1 MKKPLAI
8 ILATAAALTAAAAKP
23 SAVSLDYCADQYLLT
38 LADDD
43 QILAVSR
50 GSDKHY
56 SYMRE
61 SAQPFRKIRASS
73 EEALVL
79 EPDVIF
85 RQWGGGGNAQ
95 SAFGRFGAKVVSLGY
110 PNDFDGVIE
119 NIRLVAG
126 ALEQETRGEEL
137 VGELEEKLAALKTSG
152 ATGAR
157 ALYVTPGGVTAG
169 KGTMINAMMETA
181 GVVNITADEG
191 KAFWPSLP
199 AEALLL
205 DPPQFIV
212 AGFFRSEDED
222 INFWSAARH
231 PAIAKQLRDTPTI
244 HLDAD
249 LLSCAAPHSIEA
261 SVMIAREAGALSDD
275 R

>member
-1 MKKPLAI
+1 MKKLLAI
-8 ILATAAALTAAAAKP
+8 ILAMAAALAAAAAKP
-23 SAVSLDYCADQYLLT
+23 SAVSLDYCADQYLLA

-50 GSDKHY
+50 GADKHY

-61 SAQPFRKIRASS
+61 AAAPFHKIRASM

-79 EPDVIF
+79 KPDIIF
-85 RQWGGGGNAQ
+85 RQWGGGANAE
-95 SAFGRFGAKVVSLGY
+95 SAFGRFGATVVSLGY
-110 PNDFDGVIE
+110 PSSFDGVID
-119 NIRLVAG
+119 NIRLVAR
-126 ALEQETRGEEL
+126 ALDQETRGENL
-137 VGELEEKLAALKTSG
+137 VRDLEEQLAALKNSPASG
-152 ATGAR
+152 MR

-169 KGTMINAMMETA
+169 EGTMINATMEAA
-181 GVVNITADEG
+181 GVINITAEEG
-191 KAFWPSLP
+191 KAFWPPLP
-199 AEALLL
+199 AETLLL
-205 DPPQFIV
+205 DPPELIV

-231 PAIAKQLRDTPTI
+231 PAIAAQLRDTPTI

-261 SVMIAREAGALSDD
+261 SMIIAREAGVLGNG